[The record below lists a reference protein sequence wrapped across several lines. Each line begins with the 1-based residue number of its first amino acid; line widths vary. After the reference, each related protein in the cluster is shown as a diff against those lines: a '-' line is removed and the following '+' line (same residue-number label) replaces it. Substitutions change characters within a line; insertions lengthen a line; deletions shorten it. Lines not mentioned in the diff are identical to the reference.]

1 MSDKAN
7 FIYIEA
13 QKCTELGDKNKSR
26 LTRWMTY
33 LTYPS
38 QEAVFNLAQE
48 DQIIAEA
55 MEGEKVFFRT
65 PKEMREYEAREKY
78 EMDMLSAEEN
88 GRAEGIVQG
97 RAEGKAEGIAQGR
110 IEGLLET
117 AKNMLAAGVSIEQIK
132 KFTNLDDKQL
142 AELL

>member
-1 MSDKAN
+1 MLAVNYFPERQNYITSFSLLEDEDHEQMSDKAT

-38 QEAVFNLAQE
+38 QKTVFNLAQE

-55 MEGEKVFFRT
+55 METEKVFFRT
-65 PKEMREYEAREKY
+65 PKEIRGYEACEKY
-78 EMDMLSAEEN
+78 EMHMASYDN
-88 GRAEGIVQG
+88 GWQ
-97 RAEGKAEGIAQGR
+97 
-110 IEGLLET
+110 
-117 AKNMLAAGVSIEQIK
+117 
-132 KFTNLDDKQL
+132 
-142 AELL
+142 